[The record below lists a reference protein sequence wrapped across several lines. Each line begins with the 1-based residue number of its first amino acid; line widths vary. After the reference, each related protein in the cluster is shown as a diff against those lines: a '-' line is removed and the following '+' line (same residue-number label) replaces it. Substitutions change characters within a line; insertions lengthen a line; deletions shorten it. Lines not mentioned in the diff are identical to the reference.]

1 MLTTTSAEDGSFRF
15 EKVPYGTWFVREIEQ
30 PEGYLLCTEVFPVEI
45 KEDEQVIEI
54 SITNERIRGNLSLTK
69 VDADYPDN
77 KLSGAEFEVYRDVNG
92 NKELDKE
99 DTLLGIMEETET
111 GFYEMKDIEYGG
123 VLVREKTA
131 PEGFYL
137 DEGVY
142 YISIETD
149 GETYVVENDAG
160 HGFINQG
167 HRGHLKIVK
176 TSSDGKVDGFTFR
189 VVGEDYDRTFV
200 TGSDGI
206 ILIED
211 LRVGKYTIT
220 ELEDELSAGYKRP
233 APVTVELVTD
243 ETLTV
248 NVHNEKVTVDV
259 PKTGDDTNMWLWIGL
274 MGLAVLG
281 IGAAIA
287 VPQLKK
293 KKSGKFSKKK

>member
-1 MLTTTSAEDGSFRF
+1 M
-15 EKVPYGTWFVREIEQ
+15 
-30 PEGYLLCTEVFPVEI
+30 
-45 KEDEQVIEI
+45 
-54 SITNERIRGNLSLTK
+54 
-69 VDADYPDN
+69 
-77 KLSGAEFEVYRDVNG
+77 NG